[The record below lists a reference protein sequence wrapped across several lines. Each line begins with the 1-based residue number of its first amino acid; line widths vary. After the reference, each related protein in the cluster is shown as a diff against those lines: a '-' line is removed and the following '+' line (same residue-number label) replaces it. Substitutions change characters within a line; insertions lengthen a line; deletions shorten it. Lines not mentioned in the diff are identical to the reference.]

1 MAGSTRKAPLVLP
14 WRDRSGTARPDM
26 KTRHLALLVFGALA
40 AGMGSVWA
48 LLGERPPL
56 GAASIGPWESFP
68 RMGASDV
75 DPYGRAILARGPH
88 LPLAAGEGVQFSAR
102 VDNAGDALSSACDY
116 RLTGATLPS
125 RGWTMT
131 VADRGGRALL
141 ANQAAAISDADIVTD
156 EGGRVTVS
164 LSARVQPGVWLQT
177 PDRGRYT
184 LILRFYDTPA
194 SASVAQ
200 LNKAALP
207 AIERL
212 GCP

>member
-1 MAGSTRKAPLVLP
+1 M
-14 WRDRSGTARPDM
+14 
-26 KTRHLALLVFGALA
+26 
-40 AGMGSVWA
+40 
-48 LLGERPPL
+48 
-56 GAASIGPWESFP
+56 
-68 RMGASDV
+68 
-75 DPYGRAILARGPH
+75 
-88 LPLAAGEGVQFSAR
+88 
-102 VDNAGDALSSACDY
+102 
-116 RLTGATLPS
+116 
-125 RGWTMT
+125 
-131 VADRGGRALL
+131 ADRGGRALL

>member
-1 MAGSTRKAPLVLP
+1 
-14 WRDRSGTARPDM
+14 
-26 KTRHLALLVFGALA
+26 
-40 AGMGSVWA
+40 
-48 LLGERPPL
+48 
-56 GAASIGPWESFP
+56 
-68 RMGASDV
+68 MGASDV